1 MIDTNKST
9 NVFSFAGRNYTSEQ
23 FDVITGIF
31 IVEDTL
37 KYTGISLDVFLF
49 MDSTQQAGIVDVA
62 KRAAHKATPDV
73 NKTMDDIQ
81 KMVLMMKQNHIS
93 EFVDVLKHDPQG
105 NEVIKNEK
113 PFTSAGRMFHEFLK
127 PKQPDTQSSTQ
138 NNVTI
143 GEEEYSVE
151 EFRALVAEFHKLCIY
166 TSLGITFGDFARM
179 KKITQ
184 KIIMQTVHESMYKP
198 NIS

>member
-1 MIDTNKST
+1 MADTYKDTS
-9 NVFSFAGRNYTSEQ
+9 VFSFAGKNYTSEQ
-23 FDVITGIF
+23 FDTITGIY
-31 IVEDTL
+31 IVEDIL
-37 KYTGISLDVFLF
+37 KYTGISLDIFLF

-73 NKTMDDIQ
+73 NRTMDDIQ
-81 KMVLMMKQNHIS
+81 KMILMMKQNHLS
-93 EFVDVLKHDPQG
+93 EFSDVIKHDPQG

-113 PFTSAGRMFHEFLK
+113 PFTSAGRAFHEFMK
-127 PKQPDTQSSTQ
+127 PRQPDTQPTTQ
-138 NNVTI
+138 NYVSV

-166 TSLGITFGDFARM
+166 TSLGITFGEFTRM
-179 KKITQ
+179 KKNTQ
-184 KIIMQTVHESMYKP
+184 KIIMQSVHESMYKP